1 MFPPFRPQLIQ
12 SYCRTTRP
20 GSGRRRAKSSEGKE
34 FNFKEF
40 NNNNNNKVDI
50 LIFLSKIQNIQKQKH
65 QQKQTTTT
73 RQID

>member
-40 NNNNNNKVDI
+40 NNNNNKVDI
-50 LIFLSKIQNIQKQKH
+50 LIFLSKIKNIQKQKH

-73 RQID
+73 RLID